1 MTPLILSTEEA
12 ARLSGSGPS
21 PADIRENN
29 CAKIDSLHR
38 TALSVYKRDNLMQR
52 DLPLIQVVE
61 TVLYNFDA
69 TNRAAVARALSMT
82 DDELLTLLTGFV
94 LGYETS
100 QASPHEEENPY
111 ILHGAEL
118 ERTEMWRKRGYK

>member
-21 PADIRENN
+21 PADIHENN

-61 TVLYNFDA
+61 TVLYSFDA

-94 LGYETS
+94 IGYETR
-100 QASPHEEENPY
+100 
-111 ILHGAEL
+111 GAL
-118 ERTEMWRKRGYK
+118 CRR

>member
-1 MTPLILSTEEA
+1 MTPLILSTDEA

-29 CAKIDSLHR
+29 CEKLNALHGA
-38 TALSVYKRDNLMQR
+38 ALSVYKRDNLMQR
-52 DLPLIQVVE
+52 DLPLIHVVE
-61 TVLYNFDA
+61 TVLYSFDA

-94 LGYETS
+94 IGYETR
-100 QASPHEEENPY
+100 
-111 ILHGAEL
+111 GAL
-118 ERTEMWRKRGYK
+118 